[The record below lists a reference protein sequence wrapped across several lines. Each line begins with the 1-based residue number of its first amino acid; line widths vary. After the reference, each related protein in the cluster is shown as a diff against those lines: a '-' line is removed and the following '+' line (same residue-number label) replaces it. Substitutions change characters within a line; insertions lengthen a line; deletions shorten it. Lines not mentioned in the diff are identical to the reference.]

1 MKVLITGGMGAIG
14 AESSRK
20 RQAHAPTIGA
30 EIKRNIKSGAA
41 TENLSFEH
49 ELLHHLPDL
58 LGHRLRQPQ
67 GCADDFIDLFP
78 GSAVEHEVSFLAR
91 REEIRILEHRLKR
104 GSQRRDPLRRRLRR
118 RKNGATDFAG
128 AGGGVQHL
136 TPVLRL
142 R

>member
-1 MKVLITGGMGAIG
+1 MKVLITGGMGVIG

-78 GSAVEHEVSFLAR
+78 GSAGSRFSVAAAINLTFPALACCSTLDKLSNMT
-91 REEIRILEHRLKR
+91 ETSLPNSPFK
-104 GSQRRDPLRRRLRR
+104 
-118 RKNGATDFAG
+118 AG
-128 AGGGVQHL
+128 AA
-136 TPVLRL
+136 PR
-142 R
+142 